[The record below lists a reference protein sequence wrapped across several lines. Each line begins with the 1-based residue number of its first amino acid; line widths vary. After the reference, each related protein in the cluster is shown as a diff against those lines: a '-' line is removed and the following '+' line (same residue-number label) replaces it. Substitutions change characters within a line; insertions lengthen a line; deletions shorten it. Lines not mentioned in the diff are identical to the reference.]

1 MKKLVS
7 LLLAILLIIA
17 LVSCTENYET
27 DFTKMED
34 LEKWISNEWELIE
47 EFKIFTV
54 KVDTIDSPKH
64 DESIVLIDSSYLYN
78 GDRIE
83 KSFAFD
89 ITYDDFLILNKNN
102 GYIVYN
108 IENDKGDI
116 FTDIDSKSLGVLK
129 KVFEKNW
136 RTLVEDSDDK

>member
-1 MKKLVS
+1 MKKPVS
-7 LLLAILLIIA
+7 IMLAILLIIT

-27 DFTKMED
+27 DYTKMED
-34 LEKWISNEWELIE
+34 LEKWISTEWELIE
-47 EFKIFTV
+47 DFKIFTV

-64 DESIVLIDSSYLYN
+64 DESIVLIDASYLYN
-78 GDRIE
+78 GEHIR
-83 KSFAFD
+83 KAFSFD
-89 ITYDDFLILNKNN
+89 ITYDEFLILNKNN

-116 FTDIDSKSLGVLK
+116 FTDIDSESLGVLK

-136 RTLVEDSDDK
+136 RTY